1 MKKIYAVVF
10 AISFLGVNYRVIASN
25 KHYLDSEDKEILNVK
40 QKEIFKLISGKVL
53 DGDSN
58 NGVPGVSV
66 VLKGS
71 TIGTLT
77 DAEGRYELKI
87 SVESGILVFS
97 SIGYET
103 QEISLGSQS
112 ILDVNLTESSKAL
125 SEVVV
130 TALGFKEKADR
141 LGSTS
146 SKVAGDQIVKSGE
159 SSFINGLAGKA
170 SGVQIS
176 RAAGDPGA
184 ASFIQIRG
192 QNTLT
197 GNSQPL
203 VVVDG
208 VPISSTTEGGS
219 SGGVVPQSRLN
230 DINPNDIESMQILKG
245 ASAAA
250 LWGSRAANGVII
262 ITTKK

>member
-146 SKVAGDQIVKSGE
+146 SKVAGDQIV
-159 SSFINGLAGKA
+159 
-170 SGVQIS
+170 
-176 RAAGDPGA
+176 
-184 ASFIQIRG
+184 
-192 QNTLT
+192 
-197 GNSQPL
+197 
-203 VVVDG
+203 
-208 VPISSTTEGGS
+208 
-219 SGGVVPQSRLN
+219 
-230 DINPNDIESMQILKG
+230 
-245 ASAAA
+245 
-250 LWGSRAANGVII
+250 
-262 ITTKK
+262 